1 MIQPCFGEYA
11 IRERIMVLRMKRILH
26 SEKFRSLL
34 ILWGLIAIS
43 CLVIFR
49 PFLFGDKLVVFNDA
63 GSDTRQQ
70 YLMQYATIVN
80 HLRSGN
86 LSLWDL
92 NNGFGA
98 SMFSLNMSNIFLMLV
113 YLAGFLFGVGRIPG
127 VIVYLLILQIFLAG
141 TFCRLFLDC
150 FSFSGRSKT
159 IASYIYALN
168 GYILVWGQHYQF
180 GSFVVFLPLLLLLLE
195 RALHRKK
202 FSLSV
207 PFVVAA
213 MVCSS
218 VYMSYMSLI
227 MAGCYL
233 LWRLLLADGPRRKRI
248 RQFFLHCA
256 SIVLGIGIGCF
267 IFLPMAYY
275 LMTGSSRLSSGGSL
289 LERLAD
295 YCSLFGSDF
304 YKTAFLRFF
313 STTSQGIMEYT
324 GYSNFYEAPVL
335 FFSGLFV
342 ILALQYLFTIHSQ
355 DTSRKAKVLQY
366 LAVAFFVF
374 CMFVRLGAAAFNAF
388 AYPFS
393 RHSFIFMPLFA
404 VMTSYVLDRILIQK
418 KLNLPAL
425 ALAAL
430 ASVAACILSWNDLTG
445 ASLKFHDLLTCFLIL
460 FMAALLFAAARL
472 TLKVRSAG
480 TVIAAVLMTC
490 VAVNVSLEGY
500 LCYNERNV
508 LTTSDPE
515 YWGGLYNPNVT
526 EALRYLRETDPTLFR
541 AEKDYYSG
549 SFCMDGMA
557 QGYRGISAYN
567 STPNSNLEE
576 FVNLVIPNFPIM
588 AKYEYSYRQIGY
600 YTGHSTLFG
609 IKYLLAEEPDLQLDG
624 FTLLKQFGD
633 VYVYENTRVSSLA
646 RFYTSAGDSAVLKNA
661 YGNLDLERMLLE
673 TVLLDLEPKSGKKD
687 SGSDEELRTVS
698 RDFVKE
704 QTENKALS
712 SSKLKKTYA
721 LEELPVTYESVEA
734 SGSSDSV
741 EIELDRRILSDYER
755 VYLEFDITTP
765 EVSDITVNQDQPM
778 EYHFRTEAGKT
789 KHVQIAVPDSYD
801 SMVLSRYNDLFEG
814 SITNIRLLGSKI
826 PAAAPSEADVTV
838 EDRNKDSLI
847 TGTVQTEDS
856 GFLFLPVPY
865 ENGWSASVDGE
876 PVEIL
881 RADVGF
887 MCIPVDAGEHRFTFT
902 YRQPYLQQGVW
913 ISAGSLLIWAVIAW
927 RRKMQN
933 KTKRLP

>member
-1 MIQPCFGEYA
+1 
-11 IRERIMVLRMKRILH
+11 MKQLLH
-26 SEKFRSLL
+26 SEKFRSYLF
-34 ILWGLIAIS
+34 LWGLIAVS
-43 CLVIFR
+43 CLVIFHA
-49 PFLFGDKLVVFNDA
+49 FLFGDKLVVFNDA

-98 SMFSLNMSNIFLMLV
+98 SMFALNMSNIFLMLV

-159 IASYIYALN
+159 LASYIYALN
-168 GYILVWGQHYQF
+168 GYILIWGQHYQF
-180 GSFVVFLPLLLLLLE
+180 GSFVVFLPLLLFLLE
-195 RALHRKK
+195 RAMRRKK

-233 LWRLLLADGPRRKRI
+233 LWRLVLADGPRRERI

-256 SIVLGIGIGCF
+256 SLLLGIGIGSF

-275 LMTGSSRLSSGGSL
+275 LMTGSSRLASGGSL
-289 LERLAD
+289 LERLSG
-295 YCSLFGSDF
+295 YFSFFGGDF
-304 YKTAFLRFF
+304 LKTAFLRFF
-313 STTSQGIMEYT
+313 STTSQGIIEYT

-335 FFSGLFV
+335 FFSALFV
-342 ILALQYLFTIHSQ
+342 ILALQYVFTIHRQ
-355 DTSRKAKVLQY
+355 DASRKSKVLQY
-366 LAVAFFVF
+366 TAVAFFLF
-374 CMFVRLGAAAFNAF
+374 CIFVRLGAAAFNAF

-404 VMTSYVLDRILIQK
+404 VMTAYVLDRILIEK
-418 KLNLPAL
+418 KLNIPAL
-425 ALAAL
+425 LLAVI
-430 ASVAACILSWNDLTG
+430 ASVAACALSLGGLTG
-445 ASLKFHDLLTCFLIL
+445 APLKFHALLTCFLIVCMAVIFWAAAKL
-460 FMAALLFAAARL
+460 PFIKKNPASQDSPPAGRMLAALLL
-472 TLKVRSAG
+472 L
-480 TVIAAVLMTC
+480 C
-490 VAVNVSLEGY
+490 VFVNVSLEGY

-526 EALRYLRETDPTLFR
+526 EALDYLSEKDPTLFR
-541 AEKDYYSG
+541 TEKDYYSG

-600 YTGHSTLFG
+600 YTGHSSLFG
-609 IKYLLAEEPDLQLDG
+609 IKYLLAKEPDLQLDG
-624 FTLLKQFGD
+624 FTLIEQFGD
-633 VYVYENTRVSSLA
+633 VCVYENENVTSLA

-661 YGNLDLERMLLE
+661 YGTLDLERMLLE
-673 TVLLDLEPKSGKKD
+673 TVLLDLEPKSGKAENGKN
-687 SGSDEELRTVS
+687 ETRTVP
-698 RDFVKE
+698 RDTVKE
-704 QTENKALS
+704 ITGNKALG
-712 SSKLKKTYA
+712 SSKLKETYA
-721 LEELPVTYESVEA
+721 LEELPVSYDDIVSEGTSESA
-734 SGSSDSV
+734 
-741 EIELDRRILSDYER
+741 EIELNRSLISEYER

-765 EVSDITVNQDQPM
+765 EVSDITVNQEQPM

-789 KHVQIAVPDSYD
+789 KHVQIAVPASYE
-801 SMVLSRYNDLFEG
+801 SVVLTRYNAMFEG
-814 SITNIRLLGSKI
+814 TVSNIRLLGSKT
-826 PAAAPSEADVTV
+826 PVSSSSEADVTV
-838 EDRNKDSLI
+838 EDQNNDSII
-847 TGTVQTEDS
+847 TGSVHTDES
-856 GFLFLPVPY
+856 GFLFLPVPN

-876 PVEIL
+876 TVEIL

-887 MCIPVDAGEHRFTFT
+887 MCIPVEEGEHSFTFT
-902 YRQPYLQQGVW
+902 YRQPYLQQGIAV
-913 ISAGSLLIWAVIAW
+913 SAVSLLLWAAIALVQ
-927 RRKMQN
+927 RK
-933 KTKRLP
+933 KRKKEGIPKAS